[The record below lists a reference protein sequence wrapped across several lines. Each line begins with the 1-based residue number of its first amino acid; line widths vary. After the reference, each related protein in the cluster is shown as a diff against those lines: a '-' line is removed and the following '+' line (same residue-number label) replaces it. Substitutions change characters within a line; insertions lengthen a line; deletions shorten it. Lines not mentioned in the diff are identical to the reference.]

1 MKNAQTEYNSNK
13 LLTRKYRQS
22 KLTEVIKL
30 DCNGILE
37 TNLHCSVLKTRH
49 FGKIA

>member
-22 KLTEVIKL
+22 KLNEVIKL

-37 TNLHCSVLKTRH
+37 TNLHCSVFENKT
-49 FGKIA
+49 FW